1 MKTFFITI
9 LFSFVLLSGQA
20 QITKNNW
27 LVGGAAN
34 FTSTNQ
40 KNNYSADNL
49 GATSFSLLPNIGY
62 FIADKFALGISP
74 GIAFNKT
81 KGNNI
86 ESHVTTYKIG
96 PFARYYFLESENNV
110 NLFIHGGF
118 NYGIS
123 RFKNSGS
130 SLTKAKNISYIIA
143 GGPVVYFNTSVGLE
157 FTAGWNYLKTI
168 NEKSSSNSLLLGIG
182 LQIHLEK

>member
-1 MKTFFITI
+1 MKAFFITT

-27 LVGGAAN
+27 LVGGTGN
-34 FTSTNQ
+34 FRSTTQ
-40 KNNYSADNL
+40 KNNYSANNL

-81 KGNNI
+81 KGNNL

-96 PFARYYFLESENNV
+96 PFARYYFLEPENTV
-110 NLFIHGGF
+110 NLFIQGGF

-130 SLTKAKNISYIIA
+130 SLTKAKNISYLIA

-157 FTAGWNYLKTI
+157 FTAGWNYLQTI
-168 NEKSSSNSLLLGIG
+168 NEKSSNSSLLLGIG
-182 LQIHLEK
+182 LQFHLEK